1 MTQISVMIILF
12 TKYFLFSILLY
23 SFQYHSIFIT
33 LSRFEEYTKIGQIK
47 IKKLKNFLKNSLVRK
62 TLFNKKLEIKI
73 KTRNKI
79 FYKQYWLKCFNQQI
93 SPYNSSS
100 ILNYFMLN
108 PYKIWLAKWAFLILF
123 FLKKS
128 WIYDKSLAS
137 QIQIN

>member
-23 SFQYHSIFIT
+23 SFQYHSIFIV

-62 TLFNKKLEIKI
+62 ILFHKKL
-73 KTRNKI
+73 KTRNKK
-79 FYKQYWLKCFNQQI
+79 FYKQYRLKCFNQQI
-93 SPYNSSS
+93 SPYNKSS

-108 PYKIWLAKWAFLILF
+108 PYKIWLAKWAFFILF
-123 FLKKS
+123 FFKKN